1 MGVFSRLRTLF
12 PVAAAALALAAPAAG
27 AATHADAL
35 RSTLGRS
42 LAPAGSASGAYVLDA
57 NTGEQLFSSR
67 SGTRRILA
75 SNAKIFTTTAALDRF
90 GADGVLQ
97 TDVLSPVR
105 PDENGV
111 VAGDIYLRGSGDPT
125 FGSKAFAQRNY
136 GGGASVEKL
145 AGKLRAAGIKKV
157 QGRVIGDESRFDSK
171 RGVPDS
177 GFAISPYI
185 GGPLS
190 GLAFNRGLANTYGS
204 AIQRNPPAF
213 AALQLQNA
221 LKREG
226 VSVSR
231 SPIAGR
237 TPKGARELAA
247 TASPPMSVLA
257 RLTNKHS
264 DNFFA
269 EMLVKNL
276 AVHGNTPA
284 STVAGARSA
293 AKHARTFGAS
303 PHLVDGSGLSR
314 PDQASPKS
322 VVRLLNGMRDS
333 QGFDAFYASLPIAG
347 RDGTLGGRMGGG
359 PAAGNC
365 RAKTGTLSNVSA
377 LSGYCRDREGHT
389 LVFSFLMNRVSV
401 GGARAIQDR
410 MAQTLAGYSG

>member
-1 MGVFSRLRTLF
+1 MGVFRGIRALL
-12 PVAAAALALAAPAAG
+12 PVAAAAAALVVAPGAG
-27 AATHADAL
+27 ASPAQL
-35 RSTLGRS
+35 RSTLGRA

-57 NTGEQLFSSR
+57 NTGEALFSSR

-75 SNAKIFTTTAALDRF
+75 SNTKIFTTTAALDRF
-90 GADGVLQ
+90 GKDGVLK
-97 TDVLSPVR
+97 TRVLSPAK
-105 PDENGV
+105 PDENGLV
-111 VAGDIYLRGSGDPT
+111 DGDLYLRGGGDPT
-125 FGSKAFAQRNY
+125 FGSKSFAKRNY

-145 AGKLRAAGIKKV
+145 ASKLHAAGIEKV
-157 QGRVIGDESRFDSK
+157 KGHVIGDESRFDSK

-190 GLAFNRGLANTYGS
+190 GVAFNRGLANTSGS

-213 AALQLQNA
+213 AALQLQKA
-221 LKREG
+221 MKREG
-226 VSVSR
+226 ISVKGT
-231 SPIAGR
+231 PIAGH
-237 TPKGARELAA
+237 TPSGASELAA

-276 AVHGNTPA
+276 AAHGDTPA
-284 STVAGARSA
+284 STAAGARSA
-293 AKHARTFGAS
+293 AAHARTFGAS

-322 VVRLLNGMRDS
+322 VVRVLNGMRAS
-333 QGFDAFYASLPIAG
+333 AAFDPFYASLPIAG
-347 RDGTLGGRMGGG
+347 RDGTLGGRMGSG

-365 RAKTGTLSNVSA
+365 HAKTGTLSNVSA

-401 GGARAIQDR
+401 SGAHTVQDR
-410 MAQTLAGYSG
+410 MAQALAGYSG